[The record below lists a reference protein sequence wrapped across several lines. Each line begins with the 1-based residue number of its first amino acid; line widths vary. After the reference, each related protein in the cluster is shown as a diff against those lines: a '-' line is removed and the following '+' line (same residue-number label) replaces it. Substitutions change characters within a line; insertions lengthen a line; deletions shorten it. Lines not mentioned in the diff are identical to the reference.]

1 LALAVLVSLLVVVT
15 FVPAALAILGHRLFW
30 PSRAGAQT
38 EPAVDEDPETT
49 GWQSRAIALARAG
62 RR

>member
-1 LALAVLVSLLVVVT
+1 VVT

-30 PSRAGAQT
+30 PSRSGAQT
-38 EPAVDEDPETT
+38 EPAVDDDPETT
-49 GWQSRAIALARAG
+49 G